1 MSQLHIEYR
10 LARDLVPNPF
20 NPNRVEASML
30 DRLRTSLDRLGTF
43 KPIVVREL
51 QDGSYQILGGYH
63 RALIAQERDEQVP
76 VVNLGTVPDQTAK
89 EIALADNHSWGQ
101 NDPELFVELMRSM
114 EVDLAELSTFL
125 PGHYEDIQVDL
136 SAVAE
141 IDLDS
146 LGLEPDLDTPASKPT
161 PTHTTLKF
169 RVPLED
175 AERVT
180 ELVQRTVVEQGFD
193 GGSSAENA
201 GDALVFLLSEK
212 L

>member
-1 MSQLHIEYR
+1 MLNIQYC

-20 NPNRVEASML
+20 NPNRVDPHML

-43 KPIVVREL
+43 KPVVVREL

-63 RALIAQERDEQVP
+63 RVLIAQERDENVP
-76 VVNLGTVPDQTAK
+76 VVNLGVVPDQTAK

-101 NDPELFVELMRSM
+101 NDPALFNDLMRSM
-114 EVDLAELSTFL
+114 DVDLAELSTFL

-136 SAVAE
+136 SAVTE

-146 LGLEPDLDTPASKPT
+146 LGLEPELDEPAARPT

-175 AERVT
+175 AERIT
-180 ELVQRTVVEQGFD
+180 ELVQNTVIEQGFD
-193 GGSSAENA
+193 GGSSQENA
-201 GDALVFLLSEK
+201 GDALVYLLSEK